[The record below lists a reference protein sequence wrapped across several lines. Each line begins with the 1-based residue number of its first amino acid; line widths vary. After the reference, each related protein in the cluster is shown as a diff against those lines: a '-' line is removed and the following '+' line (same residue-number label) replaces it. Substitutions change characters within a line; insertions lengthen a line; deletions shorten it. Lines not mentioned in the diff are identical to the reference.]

1 MHASDALRKR
11 RKYSNF
17 DGLSFWLQNGYLL
30 KLILLVKEKFEAV
43 ERVGRIY
50 CICKIFNFR
59 KLLTANCAWLW
70 YCMWSRKTYT
80 KGIEFPY
87 HLNWI
92 SQNAPPLKSLRVE
105 SINLIKSDFITGNL
119 NPCWMKF
126 SWRRTSRQRK
136 RF

>member
-59 KLLTANCAWLW
+59 KLLTANCAWL
-70 YCMWSRKTYT
+70 
-80 KGIEFPY
+80 
-87 HLNWI
+87 
-92 SQNAPPLKSLRVE
+92 
-105 SINLIKSDFITGNL
+105 
-119 NPCWMKF
+119 
-126 SWRRTSRQRK
+126 
-136 RF
+136 